1 MSILVDRNTKLI
13 TQGITGKAGLFHT
26 IRCHDYGTHVVGGVN
41 PRKPGTDI
49 MGFPVYVSVK
59 EAVERTGANT
69 TMIFVPAPYAA
80 DAIIEAADA
89 GIQLIVAITEGIPV
103 RDMLQVHQYLK
114 SSNSILIGPNC
125 PGVVTADV
133 AKVGIAPG
141 FIHKKGKIG
150 IVSRSGT
157 LTYEAVYQTTLSGLG
172 QTTAVGIGGD
182 PVHGLNHIEVIR
194 RFEEDPETEGII
206 LIGEIGGTDE
216 EEAAE
221 YIKSNVSKPV
231 AAFIAGASAPKGKR
245 MGHAGAIIRGSGGTA
260 SSKIK
265 ALENAGVFVATTAAD
280 IGNKMCSALLNRTKK
295 CHCTSDPHCD
305 ESGNYLVEGSA

>member
-1 MSILVDRNTKLI
+1 MAILVDKNTKLI

-26 IRCHDYGTHVVGGVN
+26 IQCNKYGTNIVGGVN
-41 PRKPGTDI
+41 PRKARTKI
-49 MGFPVYVSVK
+49 EGFPVFGSVK
-59 EAVERTGANT
+59 EAVSQTGANT
-69 TMIFVPAPYAA
+69 SMIFVPAPFAA
-80 DAIIEAADA
+80 DAIVEAADA
-89 GIQLIVAITEGIPV
+89 GIDLIVAITEGIPV
-103 RDMLQVHQYLK
+103 RDMMNVHNYLK
-114 SSNSILIGPNC
+114 KSSSILVGPNC
-125 PGVVTADV
+125 PGITTADV

-157 LTYEAVYQTTLSGLG
+157 LTYEAVHQTTLTGLG

-182 PVHGLNHIEVIR
+182 PVHGLNHIDVIR
-194 RFEEDPETEGII
+194 MLQDDPETEGII

-221 YIKSNVSKPV
+221 FIKSYVTKPV

-245 MGHAGAIIRGSGGTA
+245 MGHAGAIISGNKGTA

-265 ALENAGVFVATTAAD
+265 ALENAGVLVAQTAAD
-280 IGNKMCSALLNRTKK
+280 IGHMMCLALREKSGK
-295 CHCTSDPHCD
+295 CHCNND
-305 ESGNYLVEGSA
+305 EDCKY

>member
-1 MSILVDRNTKLI
+1 MAILVNQNTKLI
-13 TQGITGKAGLFHT
+13 TQGITGNAGLFHT
-26 IRCHDYGTHVVGGVN
+26 VRCHDYGTNVVGGVN
-41 PRKPGTDI
+41 PRKPGTEI
-49 MGFPVYVSVK
+49 AGFPVFGSVK
-59 EAVERTGANT
+59 EAVDRTGANT

-80 DAIIEAADA
+80 DAIVEAADA
-89 GIQLIVAITEGIPV
+89 GIRLIVAITEGIPV
-103 RDMLQVHQYLK
+103 RDMLHVHNYLK
-114 SSNSILIGPNC
+114 GSESILIGPNC
-125 PGVVTADV
+125 PGVTTADV

-194 RFEEDPETEGII
+194 MFEEDPETEGII
-206 LIGEIGGTDE
+206 LIGEIGGSDE

-221 YIKSNVSKPV
+221 FIKSNVRKPV

-260 SSKIK
+260 ASKVK
-265 ALENAGVFVATTAAD
+265 ALEDAGVFIAATAAE
-280 IGNKMCSALLNRTKK
+280 IGGKMCAAMLYHTKK
-295 CHCTSDPHCD
+295 CHCKDLKNC
-305 ESGNYLVEGSA
+305 L